1 MSSEIKN
8 EITNMGSNALEASRA
23 LANLSSSEKNNILLA
38 MAEGILSDADKII
51 EANNIDLENAEQN
64 NLTSSMIDRLRLDQK
79 RVEAIADGIRQ
90 VATLPDPVGEGEGGG
105 SRAGSG
111 VR

>member
-23 LANLSSSEKNNILLA
+23 LANLSCSEKNNILLA

-51 EANNIDLENAEQN
+51 EAKNIDL
-64 NLTSSMIDRLRLDQK
+64 
-79 RVEAIADGIRQ
+79 
-90 VATLPDPVGEGEGGG
+90 
-105 SRAGSG
+105 
-111 VR
+111 